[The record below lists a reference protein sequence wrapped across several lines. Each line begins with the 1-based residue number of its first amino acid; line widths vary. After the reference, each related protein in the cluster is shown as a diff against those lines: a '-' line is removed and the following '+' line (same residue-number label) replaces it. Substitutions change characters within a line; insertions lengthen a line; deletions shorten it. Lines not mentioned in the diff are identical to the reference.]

1 VGEVRVTNSMPSKI
15 HCGASVWETKSKRT
29 RTGVGRGQ
37 NALPVSL
44 TGQPHRYFVPPP
56 FFFFNY
62 LLSSDN

>member
-1 VGEVRVTNSMPSKI
+1 MPSKI

-44 TGQPHRYFVPPP
+44 TGQPHRYFVPP
-56 FFFFNY
+56 FLFFFN